1 MNLEFPGNRQAVV
14 VVVVVVVDVEAAR
27 TKTTNKRLNSRSV
40 LQKPIRCTVAIIFTS
55 TVFYLGPRRFEL
67 SLQTFARSSH
77 VVCTLSRSL
86 NLATLAIA
94 YSTQANCL
102 GKT

>member
-1 MNLEFPGNRQAVV
+1 MMAEFPKNTQTDVV
-14 VVVVVVVDVEAAR
+14 VVVAVVVGAQATR
-27 TKTTNKRLNSRSV
+27 PKTAPRQSPRRLF
-40 LQKPIRCTVAIIFTS
+40 LQKPIRCTVAIMLTS
-55 TVFYLGPRRFEL
+55 TVFYLGPRCFEL

-94 YSTQANCL
+94 
-102 GKT
+102 